1 MLLACVRVCEYRRV
15 VRCACPTP
23 LGTRRPY
30 RTPSKETERR
40 FYFFPFLSLPFL
52 ACRTRALRLIY
63 SRRPLHPL
71 PPYISS
77 ALPPAIVY
85 FIPTHERSRLPVPG
99 FPGQLQDAASFMG
112 QLASLFSVFVGPERR
127 PGWGQNDSYFSI
139 PGGCF

>member
-1 MLLACVRVCEYRRV
+1 MCASVSIDEWSVAHVPPHSAHVGPTVRQ
-15 VRCACPTP
+15 AKKPKDAFIF
-23 LGTRRPY
+23 
-30 RTPSKETERR
+30 S
-40 FYFFPFLSLPFL
+40 PFLSLPFL

-63 SRRPLHPL
+63 SRRPLQPP

-112 QLASLFSVFVGPERR
+112 QLASSFSVFVGPERR

-139 PGGCF
+139 HGGCF